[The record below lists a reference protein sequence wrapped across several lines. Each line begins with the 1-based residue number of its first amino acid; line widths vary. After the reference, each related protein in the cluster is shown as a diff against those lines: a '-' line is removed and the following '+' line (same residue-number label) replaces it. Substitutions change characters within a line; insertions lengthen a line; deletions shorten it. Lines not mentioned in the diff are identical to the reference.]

1 MKAVMISAPNSNSGK
16 TIVCS
21 SLIAAMKMQGFDICG
36 VKTGPDQVD
45 RKILEQAS
53 GRRAGNVDRFL
64 MTQEGMELSLGNLQ
78 SEYAIIEGV
87 MGCFDGIGA
96 SSENSSYETAKS
108 LDIFIVLTYTPSGE
122 MFSMI
127 PKLKGLLDFSEKRIK
142 AIILNKIKPALYKT
156 YKTMIENNLPITV
169 LGFFPERPELC
180 IYNTQLGLNTN
191 ETSAYKNF
199 FNSIHEGVT
208 EYIDMEKFISLFRE
222 VKTQTLTNL
231 QRTKTKTAIA
241 FDKCIDFYYT
251 ENISILEKYSDVKY
265 FSPLEDSELPECDFV
280 YFGSGQV
287 KNFAEK
293 LSNNSSMRESIKS
306 FAEKGGTILAEGE
319 SVGYLFETF
328 DSLPMC
334 GIFNGNAESTD
345 KLQSFGYKSLEL
357 MQDCFLGKKGG
368 VLHAAEYHTSKAPAT
383 KKSLFNVTKYSTKKS
398 YEDGYS
404 YKNTFAFFQNINFVS
419 CIATIYES
427 LQKLTES

>member
-1 MKAVMISAPNSNSGK
+1 
-16 TIVCS
+16 
-21 SLIAAMKMQGFDICG
+21 
-36 VKTGPDQVD
+36 
-45 RKILEQAS
+45 
-53 GRRAGNVDRFL
+53 
-64 MTQEGMELSLGNLQ
+64 
-78 SEYAIIEGV
+78 
-87 MGCFDGIGA
+87 
-96 SSENSSYETAKS
+96 
-108 LDIFIVLTYTPSGE
+108 
-122 MFSMI
+122 
-127 PKLKGLLDFSEKRIK
+127 
-142 AIILNKIKPALYKT
+142 
-156 YKTMIENNLPITV
+156 MIENNLPITV

-293 LSNNSSMRESIKS
+293 LSNNSSMRESIKR

-357 MQDCFLGKKGG
+357 MQDCFLGKKGS

-404 YKNTFAFFQNINFVS
+404 YKNTIAFFQNINFVS